1 MTNIIQ
7 LLAPSSLIKY
17 KLINIPITG
26 SSEKLCLKLRMLIVN
41 HVPQNT
47 STKEWSAKNP
57 PSPKEIHASTV
68 GRTRVIIQTTPTAN
82 AKPTKYLTFMY
93 GTRNFDFLES
103 PVLSMYR
110 TPPQTNINAK
120 KVPTEVKSTKK
131 SILKKSAGT
140 ATTIPVTMV
149 AKEGVLYLG

>member
-47 STKEWSAKNP
+47 STKEWSAKNT

-68 GRTRVIIQTTPTAN
+68 GRARVITQTKPTAN
-82 AKPTKYLTFMY
+82 DKPTKSLPFMY
-93 GTRNFDFLES
+93 GTRNFESLES
-103 PVLSMYR
+103 PGLSM
-110 TPPQTNINAK
+110 
-120 KVPTEVKSTKK
+120 
-131 SILKKSAGT
+131 
-140 ATTIPVTMV
+140 
-149 AKEGVLYLG
+149 